1 MFMQIPV
8 QNIFNTMH
16 DYKATTHF
24 KGKDL
29 GKDSL
34 IFYSCKHSKS
44 M

>member
-1 MFMQIPV
+1 
-8 QNIFNTMH
+8 MH

-34 IFYSCKHSKS
+34 IFSACKYSKF